1 MKEVLTTHD
10 ELNTLDERE
19 LIHQTQNGDTEAFNP
34 IVRRYQ
40 HRIYDII
47 YKQVRHPETAEDLC
61 QEVFLKAWQAL
72 PNFRGDAAFY
82 SWLHRIAVNCSIDF
96 LRRQKR
102 EIVFGFAELPE
113 SADDTLQMDWTQSS
127 PDEILEKEEFRHL
140 LSEGVRRLPPVQRRV
155 FNLRHRDGLRIK
167 EIASRLSK
175 SEGTIKTH
183 LYQAH
188 RKLRDKLQPYLQDE
202 TLEWGRGT

>member
-1 MKEVLTTHD
+1 MKEVLTRHD
-10 ELNTLDERE
+10 ELNALDETEFIKR
-19 LIHQTQNGDTEAFNP
+19 TQNGDTQAFNP

-40 HRIYDII
+40 HRIYDMI
-47 YKQVRHPETAEDLC
+47 YKRVRHPETAEDLC

-72 PNFRGDAAFY
+72 PNFRGRTAFY
-82 SWLHRIAVNCSIDF
+82 SWLRRIAINCSIDF
-96 LRRQKR
+96 LRKQKR
-102 EIVFGFAELPE
+102 KIVFGFAELPE
-113 SADDTLQMDWTQSS
+113 PAGDTLQMDWMQSS
-127 PDEILEKEEFRHL
+127 PDEILEKEEFSHL
-140 LSEGVRRLPPVQRRV
+140 LSESVRRLPPVQRRV

-167 EIASRLSK
+167 DIASRLSK

-188 RKLRDKLQPYLQDE
+188 RKLRDKLQPYLECE